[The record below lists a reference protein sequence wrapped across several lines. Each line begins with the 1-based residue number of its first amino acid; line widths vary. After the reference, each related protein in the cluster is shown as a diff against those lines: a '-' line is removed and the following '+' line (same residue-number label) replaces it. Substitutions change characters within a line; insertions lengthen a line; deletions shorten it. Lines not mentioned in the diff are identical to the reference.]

1 MHGAVNP
8 TGGPVMRV
16 RWIALI
22 GALVLGLVSAVAPAA
37 FAGGQKIVI
46 ETQTFSPQVTTV
58 HVGDRVTWTN
68 RDDTEHF
75 LTSSGPLSRGVAT
88 RVEDLE
94 FHRHMIPGSDYE
106 HSFRAPGVYGY
117 FCAIHMGMW
126 GTIVVE
132 P

>member
-1 MHGAVNP
+1 
-8 TGGPVMRV
+8 MRV
-16 RWIALI
+16 RLIALL
-22 GALVLGLVSAVAPAA
+22 GALVLSAGFHFATAPTAS
-37 FAGGQKIVI
+37 AGEQTVVI
-46 ETQTFSPQVTTV
+46 ETQAFSPQMMTV

-94 FHRHMIPGSDYE
+94 FHQHMIPGSDYT
-106 HSFRAPGVYGY
+106 HAFRAPGVYGY
-117 FCAIHMGMW
+117 FCAIHIGMS

>member
-1 MHGAVNP
+1 
-8 TGGPVMRV
+8 MRV
-16 RWIALI
+16 RLIALL
-22 GALVLGLVSAVAPAA
+22 GALVLSSGLHLATAPAA
-37 FAGGQKIVI
+37 SAAEQTVVI
-46 ETQTFSPQVTTV
+46 ETQTFAPQMMKI

-88 RVEDLE
+88 RVDDLE
-94 FHRHMIPGSDYE
+94 FHQHMIPGSDYS